1 MTDHTLPEARTRYW
15 REQIDTW
22 QVSGQS
28 QQAFCKANELNYTRF
43 VYWLR
48 KFRGQ
53 GSVAA
58 TRRPTGFVPV
68 VAASA
73 SNSLSVHLPNG
84 IELRGVTSQ
93 NLTLVQQLLA
103 RL

>member
-1 MTDHTLPEARTRYW
+1 
-15 REQIDTW
+15 
-22 QVSGQS
+22 
-28 QQAFCKANELNYTRF
+28 
-43 VYWLR
+43 
-48 KFRGQ
+48 
-53 GSVAA
+53 
-58 TRRPTGFVPV
+58 